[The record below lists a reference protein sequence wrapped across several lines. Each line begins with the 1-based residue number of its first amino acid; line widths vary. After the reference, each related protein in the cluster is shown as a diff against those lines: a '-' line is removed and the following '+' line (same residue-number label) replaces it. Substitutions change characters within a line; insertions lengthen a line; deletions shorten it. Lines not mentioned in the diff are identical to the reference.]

1 MFIMVVVYY
10 YLRFVLYKNIFFF
23 FYLRKK
29 NYILCFFFF
38 QAEDG
43 IRDLYETGVQT
54 CALPIFAELQPQRVG
69 RSRVDGFEGF
79 VGLLQEVRAERR
91 VGLLAVPGASAR
103 PAQAGHDRDQSV

>member
-54 CALPIFAELQPQRVG
+54 CALPISSTNLQTARPFVFSKHFMGDSALTFAQTPVRFLPA
-69 RSRVDGFEGF
+69 GFP
-79 VGLLQEVRAERR
+79 LARA
-91 VGLLAVPGASAR
+91 VMASSCVPGAFS
-103 PAQAGHDRDQSV
+103 P